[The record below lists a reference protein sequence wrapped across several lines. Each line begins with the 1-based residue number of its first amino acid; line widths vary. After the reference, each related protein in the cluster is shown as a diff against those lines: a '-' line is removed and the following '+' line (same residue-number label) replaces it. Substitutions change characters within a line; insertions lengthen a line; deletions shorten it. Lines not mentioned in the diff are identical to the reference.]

1 MKTLLEQKKFQSYY
15 TENKYISEFMS
26 LELDLS
32 DDDILLEP
40 AAGKGA
46 LIDAVLDVN
55 QTIRIQ
61 AFDIDPLAI
70 QTLSEK
76 YGTNERIT
84 ITQADTL
91 TTNEFAFEKFDK
103 IIANPPWGAN
113 LSEVKSKLND
123 LYSQYSALESYSL
136 FLVKALKMLKSGGK
150 LVFIIPDTYL
160 FVHKQEKLRKYILK
174 NFTINKIVRFPSNFF
189 TGINFGYSGLTI
201 INISANL
208 PVLNQRFSVYNN
220 LKSVKELLKLDNK
233 NIEFEASQE
242 ELLEMENSPLVL
254 DTFLENSISKKD
266 FNLGDI
272 ADVVTGIYTG
282 DNVRYL
288 KAASKSVKNSKNYE
302 IIDPS
307 ELYTGLS
314 FTLAGVDS
322 DESCYIP
329 IVKGSTRVKYTVP
342 PDNWYINWSLSA
354 IRNYSQKKGKGRF
367 QNTKFYFKRGIG
379 LPMLKSSKMSA
390 FILENRVFDQSIV
403 GIFPKDPLLFKFLLG
418 FLNSDVAKQLINS
431 INPSVNNSANYIK
444 RVPIIRPSDE
454 ILEIINNLVDNLSTN
469 INVEESENKLNDIL
483 NKMYGNQ

>member
-40 AAGKGA
+40 AAGKGD

-76 YGTNERIT
+76 YGANERIT

-189 TGINFGYSGLTI
+189 TGIG
-201 INISANL
+201 
-208 PVLNQRFSVYNN
+208 
-220 LKSVKELLKLDNK
+220 
-233 NIEFEASQE
+233 
-242 ELLEMENSPLVL
+242 
-254 DTFLENSISKKD
+254 
-266 FNLGDI
+266 
-272 ADVVTGIYTG
+272 
-282 DNVRYL
+282 
-288 KAASKSVKNSKNYE
+288 
-302 IIDPS
+302 
-307 ELYTGLS
+307 
-314 FTLAGVDS
+314 
-322 DESCYIP
+322 
-329 IVKGSTRVKYTVP
+329 
-342 PDNWYINWSLSA
+342 
-354 IRNYSQKKGKGRF
+354 
-367 QNTKFYFKRGIG
+367 
-379 LPMLKSSKMSA
+379 
-390 FILENRVFDQSIV
+390 
-403 GIFPKDPLLFKFLLG
+403 
-418 FLNSDVAKQLINS
+418 
-431 INPSVNNSANYIK
+431 
-444 RVPIIRPSDE
+444 
-454 ILEIINNLVDNLSTN
+454 
-469 INVEESENKLNDIL
+469 
-483 NKMYGNQ
+483 